1 MHRIAFVI
9 QRYGADIS
17 GGSEALC
24 RAWAERLAARGHAV
38 HVFTSCARDFVTWAD
53 HYPPGVQQ
61 INGVEVQR
69 FPVDEPRDIAA
80 FDALTAQVYGR
91 PYDPER
97 EQAWMR
103 AQGPYS
109 TPLFEAL
116 GAAHA
121 QFDLFI
127 FMTYL
132 YSTTCFGL
140 SLVADKAVLAPTAHD
155 EPPIYL
161 GSFRRIFALPRAF
174 FFLMPSEEILVRRRF
189 DVAHIPGFE
198 LGLGVDLPAAP
209 PPAPPAAPLT
219 LLYLG
224 RVHPSKGVDELLAY
238 LERYRAEQQ
247 ADVRLILAGKV
258 DMPLPAAP
266 WIRVEGFV
274 SEARKA
280 ELLAACHLLLL
291 PSYYESLSIAILE
304 AWAAGR
310 PTLVNGAAAVLR
322 EQSLR
327 SGGGLFYTNYAEF
340 AATLA
345 TLSAEPHLRER
356 MACQGRA
363 FVARRYSW
371 EVVDAAL
378 EQALEAVL
386 AGIRQPALEPGNDV
400 VNP

>member
-9 QRYGADIS
+9 QRYGLDLS

-24 RAWAERLAARGHAV
+24 RAWAERLAARGHHV
-38 HVFTSCARDFVTWAD
+38 QVFTSCARDFVTWAD
-53 HYPPGVQQ
+53 HYPPGAVQ
-61 INGVEVQR
+61 INGVTVHR
-69 FPVDEPRDIAA
+69 FPVDTPRDIAA
-80 FDALTAQVYGR
+80 FDALTHQVYGY
-91 PYDPER
+91 PHHPER
-97 EQAWMR
+97 ELAWMR

-109 TPLFEAL
+109 TPLLAAL
-116 GAAHA
+116 SAAHA
-121 QFDLFI
+121 EVDLFI

-140 SLVADKAVLAPTAHD
+140 PLVADKAVLAPTAHD

-174 FFLMPSEEILVRRRF
+174 FFLMPSEEILVRRLF

-198 LGLGVDLPAAP
+198 LGLGVDLPATVT
-209 PPAPPAAPLT
+209 PAPPAEPLT

-224 RVHPSKGVDELLAY
+224 RVHPSKSVDELLAY
-238 LERYRAEQQ
+238 LGRYRDEHQ
-247 ADVRLILAGKV
+247 VNLRLVLAGKV
-258 DMPLPAAP
+258 DMPLPEAP
-266 WIRVEGFV
+266 WISVEGFV

-327 SGGGLFYTNYAEF
+327 GGGGLFYTDYAEF
-340 AATLA
+340 AATLN
-345 TLSAEPHLRER
+345 TLASNPPLRAR
-356 MACQGRA
+356 LANQGRA

-371 EVVDAAL
+371 DVQTTAL
-378 EQALEAVL
+378 ERAIECLRTENQ
-386 AGIRQPALEPGNDV
+386 EPRTEN
-400 VNP
+400 

>member
-9 QRYGADIS
+9 QRYGVDIS

-38 HVFTSCARDFVTWAD
+38 QVFTSCARDFVTWAD
-53 HYPPGVQQ
+53 HYPPGTAQ
-61 INGVEVQR
+61 INGVTLHR
-69 FPVDEPRDIAA
+69 FPVDAPRDIAA
-80 FDALTAQVYGR
+80 FDALTAQVYGH
-91 PYDPER
+91 PHHPER
-97 EQAWMR
+97 ELAWMR

-109 TPLFEAL
+109 TPLLEAL
-116 GAAHA
+116 AAAHA
-121 QFDLFI
+121 EVDLFI

-140 SLVADKAVLAPTAHD
+140 PLVADKAVLAPTAHD

-174 FFLMPSEEILVRRRF
+174 FFLMPSEEILVRRLF
-189 DVAHIPGFE
+189 DVAHIPSFE
-198 LGLGVDLPAAP
+198 LGLGVDLPAEVM
-209 PPAPPAAPLT
+209 PAPPTEPLT
-219 LLYLG
+219 LLYVG

-238 LERYRAEQQ
+238 LERYNAENPH
-247 ADVRLILAGKV
+247 ALRLVLAGKV
-258 DMPLPAAP
+258 DMPLPDAP
-266 WIRVEGFV
+266 WLTVEGFV
-274 SEARKA
+274 SAARKA
-280 ELLAACHLLLL
+280 ELLAACHMLLL

-327 SGGGLFYTNYAEF
+327 SGGGLYYTSYAEF
-340 AATLA
+340 AATLNTLAADA
-345 TLSAEPHLRER
+345 TLRER
-356 MACQGRA
+356 LARQGRA

-371 EVVDAAL
+371 NVMDVAL
-378 EQALEAVL
+378 ERAIQQVQAQMAS
-386 AGIRQPALEPGNDV
+386 A
-400 VNP
+400 

>member
-9 QRYGADIS
+9 QRYGTDLS

-38 HVFTSCARDFVTWAD
+38 QVFTSCARDFVTWED
-53 HYPPGVQQ
+53 QYPPGTEQ
-61 INGVEVQR
+61 INGVTVHR
-69 FPVDEPRDIAA
+69 FPVDAPRDIAA
-80 FDALTAQVYGR
+80 FDALTHEVYGR
-91 PYDPER
+91 PYHPER
-97 EQAWMR
+97 ETAWMR

-109 TPLFEAL
+109 TPLLEAIA
-116 GAAHA
+116 AAHT
-121 QFDLFI
+121 QVDLFI

-140 SLVADKAVLAPTAHD
+140 PLVADKAVLAPTAHD

-174 FFLMPSEEILVRRRF
+174 FFLMPSEEILVRRLF

-198 LGLGVDLPAAP
+198 LGLSVDLPATVAP
-209 PPAPPAAPLT
+209 TPPAGPLT

-224 RVHPSKGVDELLAY
+224 RVHPSKAVDELLAY
-238 LERYRAEQQ
+238 LARYRDEHQV
-247 ADVRLILAGKV
+247 DLRLVLAGRV
-258 DMPLPAAP
+258 DMPLPDAP
-266 WIRVEGFV
+266 WITVEGFV
-274 SEARKA
+274 SETRKA

-291 PSYYESLSIAILE
+291 PSYYESLSIALLE

-327 SGGGLFYTNYAEF
+327 GGGGLFYTDYAEF
-340 AATLA
+340 AATLTVLA
-345 TLSAEPHLRER
+345 ADPALRAR
-356 MACQGRA
+356 LAGQGRS

-371 EVVDAAL
+371 DVQTTAL
-378 EQALEAVL
+378 ERAIECL
-386 AGIRQPALEPGNDV
+386 IPDP
-400 VNP
+400 